1 MFDNCSAEENVD
13 ISTSTVE
20 SCTPPTRKNNKKRKL
35 DSTDVIEKRME
46 DAYNIMKTVCDK
58 PKKNRCQL
66 YGELLGEKLSEF
78 DEKTQYFLMH
88 EMDTLILKTK
98 FQIENQLPT
107 TSQPNY
113 QLENL
118 QQNVP
123 TASYNPYNFPTSINS
138 ASSFY
143 SQPSP
148 FSYAQ
153 QFQHPQNISQIS
165 GMTTDES
172 NTGNTQHGY

>member
-1 MFDNCSAEENVD
+1 
-13 ISTSTVE
+13 VE

-113 QLENL
+113 HLENL

-123 TASYNPYNFPTSINS
+123 TASYNSYNFPTSINS
-138 ASSFY
+138 ASIPNHLLCLTPNS
-143 SQPSP
+143 S
-148 FSYAQ
+148 
-153 QFQHPQNISQIS
+153 NILRIFHRYL
-165 GMTTDES
+165 E
-172 NTGNTQHGY
+172 